1 MGSVLVVDDHV
12 LVRSTLVMA
21 LESEG
26 HDAYGVPTAS
36 ASVIL
41 AEASRHRSGLVLLDL
56 DLAEGPNGADLVVPL
71 RSLGWSVLV
80 VTGSRDRKA
89 LAAAIYRGAVGWVSK
104 TSSFEELLLVVLSAA
119 AGEEVLAPAMR
130 EELVRLHQ
138 RLHGHRCEVTERL
151 SRLSTREREVLDQ
164 LVAGRGASAIAVGAM
179 VSMST
184 VRAQI
189 RAILAKLEVRT
200 QLAAV
205 AMVNE
210 ARHPDTDDWPS
221 A

>member
-1 MGSVLVVDDHV
+1 VGSVLVVDDHA
-12 LVRSTLVMA
+12 LIRTALVMA
-21 LESEG
+21 LESQG
-26 HDAYGVPTAS
+26 LDAHHVPTAS

-41 AEASRHRSGLVLLDL
+41 AEARRHEPGLVLLDL

-80 VTGSRDRKA
+80 VTGSRDREA
-89 LAAAIYRGAVGWVSK
+89 LAAAIHRGAVGWVSK
-104 TSSFEELLLVVLSAA
+104 TAPFEELLAVALSAA
-119 AGEEVLAPAMR
+119 AGQEVLAPAVR

-138 RLHGHRCEVTERL
+138 RLRGRRHEVTERL
-151 SRLSTREREVLDQ
+151 ARLSTREREVLDQ
-164 LVAGRGASAIAVGAM
+164 LAAGRGASAIAADAT

-189 RAILAKLEVRT
+189 RSILAKLEVRT

-210 ARHPDTDDWPS
+210 ARHPDK
-221 A
+221 

>member
-1 MGSVLVVDDHV
+1 
-12 LVRSTLVMA
+12 MA
-21 LESEG
+21 LESQG
-26 HDAYGVPTAS
+26 HDARGVPTAS
-36 ASVIL
+36 ASAIL
-41 AEASRHRSGLVLLDL
+41 AEAGRHQAGLVLLDL

-80 VTGSRDRKA
+80 VTGGRDRKA

-104 TSSFEELLLVVLSAA
+104 TASFEELLAVASSAA
-119 AGEEVLAPAMR
+119 AGEEVLAPALR

-138 RLHGHRCEVTERL
+138 RLNGRRCEVTERL
-151 SRLSTREREVLDQ
+151 ARLSTREREVLDQ
-164 LVAGRGASAIAVGAM
+164 LVAGRGASAIADRAT

-210 ARHPDTDDWPS
+210 ARHPDG
-221 A
+221 